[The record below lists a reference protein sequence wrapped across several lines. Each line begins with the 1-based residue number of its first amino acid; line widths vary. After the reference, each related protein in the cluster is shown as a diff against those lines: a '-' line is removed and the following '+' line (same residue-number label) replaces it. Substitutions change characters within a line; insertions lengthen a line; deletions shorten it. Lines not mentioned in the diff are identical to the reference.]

1 VTSHEQ
7 KEALRD
13 QEAPA
18 MPDVRAVRGE
28 SLKVEWRG
36 IKWSIRSRRQEVF
49 IIHFDVVKRFWLFQP
64 SQMSARDTRDI

>member
-1 VTSHEQ
+1 MTSHEQ

-13 QEAPA
+13 REAPA

-36 IKWSIRSRRQEVF
+36 LQVADKVS
-49 IIHFDVVKRFWLFQP
+49 
-64 SQMSARDTRDI
+64 